1 MLVAWCNRRIYMRNV
16 MKSHINKTVALMS
29 VFAGVL
35 SWFGCHY
42 IYTTYSDKLSESVMI
57 GSLCAVLF
65 AAVFLTVLLGSMI
78 TGSFNKESEL
88 FVDFGHMAAYFIC
101 SLIGIFVLVMG
112 LEFIYECNP
121 NIKSI
126 EPTSYIFVID
136 ESGSMSGNDPG
147 GLRYEAIPEIMKATE
162 KGFLYMVYTFSDDTQ
177 IIRDMAPLD
186 AEYEPIPVNSDGGTA
201 ICGTIIRILQDYK
214 NGVWDGGSNPKVVF
228 LTDGSATDLSNG
240 FLWFRGNMPEFNAA
254 IEEYYDLDINISTV
268 GLGSVDREIMTKMA
282 ETTGGVFVNIQN
294 ASDLASAMKN
304 AASFYSDRNLL
315 SIRYM
320 KRWDTLYGFLRILFL
335 TIIGTVIG
343 SLMLLAYMED
353 SSIPIIIVSSII
365 CSLIGSVLF
374 EIGLKI
380 GVYQS
385 LLWIV
390 LWALFSLTPGHIYPK
405 VKRAIENQFVAC
417 IDMCRIGR

>member
-1 MLVAWCNRRIYMRNV
+1 
-16 MKSHINKTVALMS
+16 
-29 VFAGVL
+29 
-35 SWFGCHY
+35 
-42 IYTTYSDKLSESVMI
+42 
-57 GSLCAVLF
+57 
-65 AAVFLTVLLGSMI
+65 
-78 TGSFNKESEL
+78 
-88 FVDFGHMAAYFIC
+88 MAAYFIC

-136 ESGSMSGNDPG
+136 ESGSMSGNDPS

-162 KGFLYMVYTFSDDTQ
+162 KGFPYMVYTFSDDTQ

-353 SSIPIIIVSSII
+353 SSIQIIIVSSII

>member
-1 MLVAWCNRRIYMRNV
+1 
-16 MKSHINKTVALMS
+16 MS

>member
-1 MLVAWCNRRIYMRNV
+1 MRNV

-78 TGSFNKESEL
+78 AGSFNKESEL

-101 SLIGIFVLVMG
+101 SLIGIFVLAMG

-147 GLRYEAIPEIMKATE
+147 GLRYEAIPEIMKAAE
-162 KGFLYMVYTFSDDTQ
+162 EGFPYMVYTFSDDTQ

-201 ICGTIIRILQDYK
+201 ICGTILRILQDYK

-228 LTDGSATDLSNG
+228 LTDGSATDLSNV

-254 IEEYYDLDINISTV
+254 LEEYYNLGINISTV
-268 GLGSVDREIMTKMA
+268 GLGSVDREIMPKMA

-294 ASDLASAMKN
+294 ASDLASAMKT
-304 AASFYSDRNLL
+304 AASSYSDRNLL

-365 CSLIGSVLF
+365 CSLIGSILF

>member
-1 MLVAWCNRRIYMRNV
+1 MRNV

-147 GLRYEAIPEIMKATE
+147 GLRYEAIPEIMKAAE
-162 KGFLYMVYTFSDDTQ
+162 EGFPYMVYTFSDDTQ

-201 ICGTIIRILQDYK
+201 ICGTILGILQDYK

-228 LTDGSATDLSNG
+228 LTDGSATDLSNV

-254 IEEYYDLDINISTV
+254 LEEYNNLGINISTV

-294 ASDLASAMKN
+294 ASDLASAMKT
-304 AASFYSDRNLL
+304 AASSYSDRNLL

>member
-1 MLVAWCNRRIYMRNV
+1 MRNV

-78 TGSFNKESEL
+78 AGSFNKESEL

-101 SLIGIFVLVMG
+101 SLIGIFVLAMG

-147 GLRYEAIPEIMKATE
+147 GLRYEAIPEIMKAAE
-162 KGFLYMVYTFSDDTQ
+162 EGFPYMVYTFSDDTQ

-201 ICGTIIRILQDYK
+201 ICGTILRILQDYK

-228 LTDGSATDLSNG
+228 LTDGSATDLSNV

-254 IEEYYDLDINISTV
+254 LEEYYNLGINISTV

-294 ASDLASAMKN
+294 ASDLASAMKT
-304 AASFYSDRNLL
+304 AASSYSDRNLL

-320 KRWDTLYGFLRILFL
+320 KRWDSLYGFLRILFL

>member
-1 MLVAWCNRRIYMRNV
+1 MRNV
-16 MKSHINKTVALMS
+16 MKSHINKIVALMS
-29 VFAGVL
+29 VFADVL

-42 IYTTYSDKLSESVMI
+42 IYTTYSDKLSGSVMI
-57 GSLCAVLF
+57 GSLCVILF
-65 AAVFLTVLLGSMI
+65 AAVFLTVLLGSMV
-78 TGSFNKESEL
+78 TGSFNRESNL

-126 EPTSYIFVID
+126 EPTSYVFVID

-147 GLRYEAIPEIMKATE
+147 GLRYEAIPEIMKAAE
-162 KGFLYMVYTFSDDTQ
+162 EGFPYMVYTFSNDTQ

-201 ICGTIIRILQDYK
+201 ICGTILRILEDYK

-240 FLWFRGNMPEFNAA
+240 FLWFKGNMPEFNAA
-254 IEEYYDLDINISTV
+254 LEEYYDLGINISTV

-294 ASDLASAMKN
+294 AFDLASAMKT
-304 AASFYSDRNLL
+304 AATSYSDRNLL

-380 GVYQS
+380 GVFQS

-390 LWALFSLTPGHIYPK
+390 LWSLFSLTPGHIYPK
-405 VKRAIENQFVAC
+405 VKQVMGDRFVTRME
-417 IDMCRIGR
+417 MCRIGR

>member
-1 MLVAWCNRRIYMRNV
+1 MRNV

-162 KGFLYMVYTFSDDTQ
+162 KGFPYMVYTFSDDTQ

-294 ASDLASAMKN
+294 ASNLASAMKN

>member
-1 MLVAWCNRRIYMRNV
+1 MRNV

-112 LEFIYECNP
+112 LEFIYECNH

-147 GLRYEAIPEIMKATE
+147 GLRYEAIPEIMEATE
-162 KGFLYMVYTFSDDTQ
+162 EGFPYMVYTFSEDTQ

-201 ICGTIIRILQDYK
+201 ICGTILRILQDNK

-254 IEEYYDLDINISTV
+254 LEEYYDLDINISTV

-294 ASDLASAMKN
+294 ASDLASAMKT
-304 AASFYSDRNLL
+304 AASSYSDRNLL

-390 LWALFSLTPGHIYPK
+390 LWSLFSLTPGHIYPK
-405 VKRAIENQFVAC
+405 VKQAIGNQFVTC
-417 IDMCRIGR
+417 MDMCRIGR

>member
-1 MLVAWCNRRIYMRNV
+1 MKNV

-147 GLRYEAIPEIMKATE
+147 GLRYEAIPEIMKAAE
-162 KGFLYMVYTFSDDTQ
+162 EGFPYMVYTFSDDTQ

-201 ICGTIIRILQDYK
+201 ICGTILRILQDYK

-254 IEEYYDLDINISTV
+254 LEEYYDLGINISTV

-294 ASDLASAMKN
+294 ASDLASAMKT
-304 AASFYSDRNLL
+304 AASSYSDRNLL

-390 LWALFSLTPGHIYPK
+390 LWSLFSLTPGHIYPK
-405 VKRAIENQFVAC
+405 VKQAIGNQFVTC
-417 IDMCRIGR
+417 MDMCRIGR

>member
-1 MLVAWCNRRIYMRNV
+1 MRNV

-88 FVDFGHMAAYFIC
+88 FVNFGHMAAYFIC

-147 GLRYEAIPEIMKATE
+147 GLRYEAIPEIMKAE
-162 KGFLYMVYTFSDDTQ
+162 EEGFPYMVYTFSDDTQ

-201 ICGTIIRILQDYK
+201 ICGTILRILQDYK
-214 NGVWDGGSNPKVVF
+214 NGVWDGGAKPKVVF
-228 LTDGSATDLSNG
+228 LTDGSATDLSNV

-254 IEEYYDLDINISTV
+254 LEEYYNLGINISTV

-282 ETTGGVFVNIQN
+282 KTTGGVFVNIQN
-294 ASDLASAMKN
+294 ASDLASAMKT
-304 AASFYSDRNLL
+304 AASSYSDRNLL

-320 KRWDTLYGFLRILFL
+320 KRWDTLYGLLRILFL

>member
-1 MLVAWCNRRIYMRNV
+1 MRNV

-29 VFAGVL
+29 VFAGVF
-35 SWFGCHY
+35 SWFCCHY
-42 IYTTYSDKLSESVMI
+42 IYTTYSDKLSKSVMI

-112 LEFIYECNP
+112 LEFVYECNP

-147 GLRYEAIPEIMKATE
+147 GLRYEAIPEIMKAAE
-162 KGFLYMVYTFSDDTQ
+162 EGFPYMVYTFSDDTQ
-177 IIRDMAPLD
+177 IIRDMASLD

-201 ICGTIIRILQDYK
+201 ICGTILRILQDYK
-214 NGVWDGGSNPKVVF
+214 NGVWDGGSHPKVVF

-240 FLWFRGNMPEFNAA
+240 FLWFRGKMPEVNAA
-254 IEEYYDLDINISTV
+254 LEEYYNLGINISTV

-294 ASDLASAMKN
+294 ASDLASAMKT
-304 AASFYSDRNLL
+304 AASSYSDRNLL

-365 CSLIGSVLF
+365 CSFIGSVLF

-405 VKRAIENQFVAC
+405 VNQAIGNQFVAC
-417 IDMCRIGR
+417 MDMCRIGG

>member
-1 MLVAWCNRRIYMRNV
+1 MRNV
-16 MKSHINKTVALMS
+16 MKSHINKIVALMS

-42 IYTTYSDKLSESVMI
+42 IYTTYSDKLSGSVMI
-57 GSLCAVLF
+57 GSLCVFLF
-65 AAVFLTVLLGSMI
+65 AAVFLTVLLGSMV
-78 TGSFNKESEL
+78 TGSFNRESNL

-136 ESGSMSGNDPG
+136 ESGSMSGNDSS
-147 GLRYEAIPEIMKATE
+147 GLRYEAIPEIMKAAE
-162 KGFLYMVYTFSDDTQ
+162 EGFPYMVYTFSYDTQ

-201 ICGTIIRILQDYK
+201 ICGTILRILQDYK

-240 FLWFRGNMPEFNAA
+240 FLWFKGNMPEFNAA
-254 IEEYYDLDINISTV
+254 LEEYYDLGINISTV

-282 ETTGGVFVNIQN
+282 ETTGGVFVNVQN
-294 ASDLASAMKN
+294 ASDLASAMKT
-304 AASFYSDRNLL
+304 AATSYSDRDLL

-365 CSLIGSVLF
+365 CSLIGSILF

-380 GVYQS
+380 GVFQS

-390 LWALFSLTPGHIYPK
+390 LWSLFSLTPGHIYPRTK
-405 VKRAIENQFVAC
+405 QVIGDQFVTRM
-417 IDMCRIGR
+417 DMCRIGR

>member
-1 MLVAWCNRRIYMRNV
+1 MRNV

-42 IYTTYSDKLSESVMI
+42 IYTTYSDKLSEPVMI
-57 GSLCAVLF
+57 SSLCAVLF

-88 FVDFGHMAAYFIC
+88 FVDFAHMVAYFIC

-136 ESGSMSGNDPG
+136 ESGSMSGNDPD
-147 GLRYEAIPEIMKATE
+147 GLRYEAIPEIMKAAE
-162 KGFLYMVYTFSDDTQ
+162 ESFPYMVYTFSDDTQ

-201 ICGTIIRILQDYK
+201 ICGTILRILQDYK

-254 IEEYYDLDINISTV
+254 LEEYYNLGINISTV

-294 ASDLASAMKN
+294 ASDLLSAMKT
-304 AASFYSDRNLL
+304 AASSYSDRNLL

-405 VKRAIENQFVAC
+405 VKQAIGNQFVAC
-417 IDMCRIGR
+417 MDMCRIGR

>member
-1 MLVAWCNRRIYMRNV
+1 MRNV
-16 MKSHINKTVALMS
+16 MHINKIVARMS

-42 IYTTYSDKLSESVMI
+42 IYTTYSDKLSGSVMI
-57 GSLCAVLF
+57 GSLCVFLF
-65 AAVFLTVLLGSMI
+65 AAVFLTVLLGSKV
-78 TGSFNKESEL
+78 TGSFNRESNL
-88 FVDFGHMAAYFIC
+88 FVDFGHLAAYFIC

-126 EPTSYIFVID
+126 EPTSYVFVID

-147 GLRYEAIPEIMKATE
+147 GLRYEAIPEIMKAAE
-162 KGFLYMVYTFSDDTQ
+162 EGFPYMVYTFSNGTQ

-201 ICGTIIRILQDYK
+201 ICGTILRILQDYK

-240 FLWFRGNMPEFNAA
+240 FLWFKGNMPEFNAA
-254 IEEYYDLDINISTV
+254 LEEYYDLGINISTV

-294 ASDLASAMKN
+294 ASDLASAMKT
-304 AASFYSDRNLL
+304 AATSYADRNLL

-365 CSLIGSVLF
+365 YSLIGSILF

-380 GVYQS
+380 GVFQS

-390 LWALFSLTPGHIYPK
+390 LWSLFSLTTGHIYPK
-405 VKRAIENQFVAC
+405 EKQVIGDRFVTRM
-417 IDMCRIGR
+417 DMCRIGR

>member
-1 MLVAWCNRRIYMRNV
+1 MRNV

-42 IYTTYSDKLSESVMI
+42 IYTTYSDKLSETVMI

-101 SLIGIFVLVMG
+101 SLIGIFVLAMG

-147 GLRYEAIPEIMKATE
+147 GLRYEAIPEIMKAAE
-162 KGFLYMVYTFSDDTQ
+162 EGFPYMVYTFSDDTQ

-201 ICGTIIRILQDYK
+201 ICGTILRILQDYK

-228 LTDGSATDLSNG
+228 LTDGSATDLSNV

-254 IEEYYDLDINISTV
+254 LEEYYNLSINISTV

-294 ASDLASAMKN
+294 ASDLASAMKT
-304 AASFYSDRNLL
+304 AASSYSDRNLL

-353 SSIPIIIVSSII
+353 SSIPIIIVSSTI

-374 EIGLKI
+374 EIGLKK

>member
-1 MLVAWCNRRIYMRNV
+1 MRNV

-78 TGSFNKESEL
+78 AGSFNKESEL

-101 SLIGIFVLVMG
+101 SLIGIFVLAMG

-162 KGFLYMVYTFSDDTQ
+162 EGFPYMVYTFSDDTQ

-201 ICGTIIRILQDYK
+201 ICGTILRILQDNK

-254 IEEYYDLDINISTV
+254 LEEYYDLDINISTV

-294 ASDLASAMKN
+294 ASDLASAMKT
-304 AASFYSDRNLL
+304 AASSYSDRNLL

>member
-1 MLVAWCNRRIYMRNV
+1 
-16 MKSHINKTVALMS
+16 
-29 VFAGVL
+29 
-35 SWFGCHY
+35 
-42 IYTTYSDKLSESVMI
+42 
-57 GSLCAVLF
+57 
-65 AAVFLTVLLGSMI
+65 
-78 TGSFNKESEL
+78 
-88 FVDFGHMAAYFIC
+88 
-101 SLIGIFVLVMG
+101 
-112 LEFIYECNP
+112 
-121 NIKSI
+121 
-126 EPTSYIFVID
+126 
-136 ESGSMSGNDPG
+136 
-147 GLRYEAIPEIMKATE
+147 
-162 KGFLYMVYTFSDDTQ
+162 MVYTFSDDTQ

-201 ICGTIIRILQDYK
+201 ICGTILRILQDNK

-254 IEEYYDLDINISTV
+254 LEEYYDLDINISTV

-294 ASDLASAMKN
+294 ASDLASAMKT
-304 AASFYSDRNLL
+304 AASSYSDRNLL

-390 LWALFSLTPGHIYPK
+390 LWSLFSLTPGHIYPK
-405 VKRAIENQFVAC
+405 VKQAIGNQFVTC
-417 IDMCRIGR
+417 MDMCRIGR

>member
-1 MLVAWCNRRIYMRNV
+1 MRNV

-29 VFAGVL
+29 VFAGVF
-35 SWFGCHY
+35 SWFCCHY
-42 IYTTYSDKLSESVMI
+42 IYTTYSDKLSKSVMI

-112 LEFIYECNP
+112 LEFVYECNP

-147 GLRYEAIPEIMKATE
+147 GLRYEAIPEIMKAAE
-162 KGFLYMVYTFSDDTQ
+162 EGFPYMVYTFSDDTR
-177 IIRDMAPLD
+177 IIRDMASLD

-201 ICGTIIRILQDYK
+201 ICGTILRILQDYK

-254 IEEYYDLDINISTV
+254 LEEYYNLGINISTV

-294 ASDLASAMKN
+294 ASDLASAMKT
-304 AASFYSDRNLL
+304 AASSYSDRNLL

-365 CSLIGSVLF
+365 CSFIGSVLF

-405 VKRAIENQFVAC
+405 VNQAIGNQFVAC
-417 IDMCRIGR
+417 MDMCRIGG

>member
-1 MLVAWCNRRIYMRNV
+1 

>member
-1 MLVAWCNRRIYMRNV
+1 MRNV

-147 GLRYEAIPEIMKATE
+147 GLRYKAIPEIMKATE